1 MGEWIRFGLTAI
13 CLITALI
20 GFTAAVIGANR
31 FGFVMNRMHAAGI
44 GDTLGIFGVVC
55 AVMLREGDGT
65 DSVYGIVFSDDIFSA
80 IPLLS
85 APGGESAAEL
95 TGGTQ
100 IKILEEKDGFCRV
113 TTGLDEGWAAQENI
127 LIVPEKKEGN

>member
-55 AVMLREGDGT
+55 AVMLREGLTITTAKLVVIIAFLWFTSPASSHFLAQIEYFTNPHLYRYT
-65 DSVYGIVFSDDIFSA
+65 DRDLKVRTSHTSDED
-80 IPLLS
+80 
-85 APGGESAAEL
+85 
-95 TGGTQ
+95 
-100 IKILEEKDGFCRV
+100 KEE
-113 TTGLDEGWAAQENI
+113 TS
-127 LIVPEKKEGN
+127 